1 MRAIL
6 STVAALTAAAIGAS
20 AAAAADPVVP
30 FPSQT
35 GRLVFVAAQT
45 VTTGGAMTNYF
56 APGSTVVIRAYA
68 VNTKT
73 KKLITAKDKK
83 FFYATI
89 PNQSNVKLAYNPSAP
104 GATKGMPWV
113 GTWTIP
119 SDYAPGTVPIDVKVK
134 LRSRATG
141 HFIQM
146 PVTSAMLTVSATP
159 PAVFAPA
166 PTGTVGA
173 QTSTKG
179 TVDPALYVDTVNGTR
194 PVGAAPRQV
203 GCSQTNVYK
212 HGEQVVFRVW
222 GMSLADNTV
231 LSSDNVADAHV
242 QIPGVAS
249 NLPLNWG
256 GHGAAGAKVWFWSA
270 PWIVPA
276 DFPLGEVAA
285 HVVFKLESGATGTF
299 DYALNVIP

>member
-1 MRAIL
+1 MQRIIG
-6 STVAALTAAAIGAS
+6 VAALVAVFAAVGAS
-20 AAAAADPVVP
+20 AASAADPVTP

-56 APGSTVVIRAYA
+56 APGATVVIRAYA

-73 KKLITAKDKK
+73 KTLVAAKDVKY
-83 FFYATI
+83 FYASI
-89 PNQSNVKLAYNPSAP
+89 PNAPNVKLAYNPKAS

-119 SDYAPGTVPIDVKVK
+119 ATYTAGSVPIDIKIK

-146 PVTSAMLTVSATP
+146 PVTSAQLTVSATP
-159 PAVFAPA
+159 PAVFAPG
-166 PTGTVGA
+166 PTGAVGE
-173 QTSTKG
+173 QVGKNG
-179 TVDPALYVDTVNGTR
+179 TLDPALYVDSVNGTR

-212 HGEQVVFRVW
+212 RGEQVVFRVW

-231 LSSDNVADAHV
+231 LSTDNVTSAIV
-242 QIPGVAS
+242 QIAGQPDQT
-249 NLPLNWG
+249 LNWG
-256 GHGAAGAKVWFWSA
+256 GHGATGAKVWFWSA

-276 DFPLGEVAA
+276 DFPLGEVVA
-285 HVVFKLESGATGTF
+285 HVVFKLESGKTGTF
-299 DYALNVIP
+299 DYALNIIP